1 MLYSSQSITQD
12 MSRYDVRVWSDRRA
26 CSVALLWSEQNVEQ
40 IAAVQ
45 PPLVR
50 SLDLDLLLA
59 VL

>member
-1 MLYSSQSITQD
+1 

-40 IAAVQ
+40 IAGVQ
-45 PPLVR
+45 PPLAC
-50 SLDLDLLLA
+50 SLGLDLLLA